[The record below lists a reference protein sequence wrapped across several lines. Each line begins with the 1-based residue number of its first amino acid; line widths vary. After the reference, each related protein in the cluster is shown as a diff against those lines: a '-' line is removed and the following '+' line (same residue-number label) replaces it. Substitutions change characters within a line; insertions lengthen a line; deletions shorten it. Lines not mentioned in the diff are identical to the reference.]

1 MCNLKTRNRLMLT
14 LTKTT
19 SPINFFG
26 QADIVKR
33 VIYTCAY
40 GKEEYVFD
48 LKNVH
53 LVNVEIKVSE

>member
-1 MCNLKTRNRLMLT
+1 MLT